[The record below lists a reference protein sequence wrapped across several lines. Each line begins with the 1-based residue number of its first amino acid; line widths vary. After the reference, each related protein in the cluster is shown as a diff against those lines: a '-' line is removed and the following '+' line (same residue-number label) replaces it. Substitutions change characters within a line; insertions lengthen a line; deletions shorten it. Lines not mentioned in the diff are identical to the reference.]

1 MPMSISDMQE
11 AAIPAKMFSLR
22 FTILTDKFLWD
33 GLTAKSAF
41 LPTAR
46 TSKLT
51 AGKKNSRVF
60 QYMFRRTRL

>member
-1 MPMSISDMQE
+1 MPMSISDMRA
-11 AAIPAKMFSLR
+11 AAIPLKMCSLR

-46 TSKLT
+46 I
-51 AGKKNSRVF
+51 
-60 QYMFRRTRL
+60 